1 MAGGKSLLFYNERE
15 GLRFCQDFVGNFIK
29 QHYFVVSLLCC
40 GRFLMMNE
48 TKSSTAFAVLEL
60 GHGCLSLIM

>member
-1 MAGGKSLLFYNERE
+1 VAGGKSLLFYNERE

-48 TKSSTAFAVLEL
+48 TKSSTAFAV
-60 GHGCLSLIM
+60 